1 MTKADES
8 ARPAGRPRQL
18 FSKDDPRY
26 QPTPEELEADVS
38 IPDATPHELAQALFG
53 RRQRPVVH

>member
-1 MTKADES
+1 MTKADEP

-26 QPTPEELEADVS
+26 QPTPEEMQRRTSLS
-38 IPDATPHELAQALFG
+38 SRTPHRTSS
-53 RRQRPVVH
+53 RRR